1 LKEIDAIVKD
11 STAGSVK
18 LKQAEEEIRNIIAEL
33 ASELYLKK
41 KRARKRPHNLNS
53 TRVRKMLVECGVG
66 KSGSNLPDGSLVQ
79 RASVHFSFLLWRISS
94 ALRLKTEDTF
104 LSRDNK
110 LRSLS
115 WRWDTKVMDTERG
128 VLGLETRANIIG

>member
-53 TRVRKMLVECGVG
+53 TRVRK
-66 KSGSNLPDGSLVQ
+66 K
-79 RASVHFSFLLWRISS
+79 
-94 ALRLKTEDTF
+94 
-104 LSRDNK
+104 
-110 LRSLS
+110 
-115 WRWDTKVMDTERG
+115 
-128 VLGLETRANIIG
+128 

>member
-53 TRVRKMLVECGVG
+53 TRVRKMLVECGVETG
-66 KSGSNLPDGSLVQ
+66 FVDRITQTFGTTDGAHHAPADYAAQ
-79 RASVHFSFLLWRISS
+79 RKTIRRYHTWVHELAQLL
-94 ALRLKTEDTF
+94 
-104 LSRDNK
+104 N
-110 LRSLS
+110 
-115 WRWDTKVMDTERG
+115 
-128 VLGLETRANIIG
+128 

>member
-1 LKEIDAIVKD
+1 MKEIDAIVKD

-66 KSGSNLPDGSLVQ
+66 KSDSNLPDGSRVQ